1 MQGFWRLAPW
11 LIRALLLAVT
21 LLFTMIGWRY
31 LSDPVGKAA
40 TDEITLGSIMA
51 VSRLRVAFGAFPLG
65 FAAILLWCLTSGQRL
80 LHGLVA
86 LAAMIGIVTAVRVLS
101 IVIDGSAAEAF
112 KLLRV
117 EAIVLSL
124 SVIGIFVE
132 LGRRRRL
139 RRTPAEAS

>member
-11 LIRALLLAVT
+11 FIRALLLAVT

-65 FAAILLWCLTSGQRL
+65 FAAILLWCLVSRQRL
-80 LHGLVA
+80 LHGLAA
-86 LAAMIGIVTAVRVLS
+86 LAAMIGIVTAVRGWGLV
-101 IVIDGSAAEAF
+101 VDGSAAEAL

-117 EAIVLSL
+117 EAIVFSL
-124 SVIGIFVE
+124 SVAGLVIE
-132 LGRRRRL
+132 LARRRRL
-139 RRTPAEAS
+139 RQQPEETA

>member
-11 LIRALLLAVT
+11 LIRALLLAVA

-65 FAAILLWCLTSGQRL
+65 FAAILLWCLASTQRL

-86 LAAMIGIVTAVRVLS
+86 LAAMIGIVTAVRALS

-124 SVIGIFVE
+124 SVIAIFVE

-139 RRTPAEAS
+139 RAEAS